1 MRVPRFERYI
11 YVEKPRLAMVIA
23 ILICIVGFISL
34 NQLPVSQFPSVAPPK
49 VSVTAIYPGANA
61 ETIADIL
68 ATLIED
74 SVNGVEG
81 MEYMESVSRDS
92 GRYELEIVFEQG
104 TNEDMAMIRVQ
115 NSIQL
120 VQSQL
125 PVEVI
130 EQGISIEARG
140 SSSLA
145 RIAFYSPDDSL
156 DDVSINNYVDLNVLP
171 AINRIR
177 GVSSAEILGG
187 GQYSMRIWTD
197 PKAMFQRN
205 ISPSDIAEAIEN
217 QNVQATGGK
226 IGSEPIPKDQI
237 FEYTVSGQGRFDN
250 AGQFENVIVK
260 TDGKAGI
267 TRLRDVARIE
277 LNRSDYQ
284 VSAQYSGRHPMA
296 MLNISQNS
304 TANALSVMAVVRE
317 QLQQAEPYFPR
328 GMTYSIVYD
337 STEFVDATI
346 SEIITTLLITVLLV
360 VFVTYIFMG
369 DWRMA
374 LIPSLAIPVSLLGS
388 FIVLA
393 VLGYSVN
400 TITLFALVLAIGLV
414 VDDAILV
421 VENVQRL
428 MAEEG
433 LSPADAARRSMAQV
447 KGPVISTTLVLLS
460 VFVPF
465 AFMPGMTGEL
475 YKQFAITM
483 SSAVIFSS
491 LVALTLSPA
500 LCVVLLKQGKKQP
513 AMVLAVEKQ
522 LHRIRGKYTAA
533 AGWFTRRPVFAVL
546 LVIPFAAVAYYLY
559 DARPQGFVPI
569 EDRGTLF
576 VDISL
581 PDAAALPRTEKVAQ
595 RVADI
600 IAEIPEVS
608 NFILVSGRNMSGPAS
623 NVAMGI
629 VRLRHWD
636 ERPDTAQSAFSILD
650 ELRQALDGI
659 READINVMMPPS
671 ISGMGRSGGIN
682 GQLLGVTGQT
692 PSEMSAAMRA
702 LLVSARS
709 EESIGNAFSNY
720 TAEYP
725 RLFLDID
732 RERAEVLGIDVSVI
746 FSTLQSQFSQRYV
759 NDFNLYGKSYK
770 VYMMADMDYR
780 RDGDDVLNTYVMSR
794 SGTMVPLR
802 SIAKLEKTVG
812 PDKIERFNQYTS
824 ASFNSSAAKD
834 GSTGEVMSDLEAIA
848 REQLPEGF
856 SVGWSGISFEQKKA
870 DGQNGWIFIL
880 SLVFVLL
887 FLVAQYESWSLPLAI
902 LLSVVI
908 GIFGATVG
916 LTLASLETNIY
927 VQIGLVMLIGLVS
940 KNAILIVEFAKEKRE
955 SGLSIID
962 AANTAAK
969 QRFRA
974 VIMTAFSFILGV
986 LPLIFASGAG
996 AISRE
1001 MIGYTVFSGMLAAST
1016 FGIVLI
1022 PAFYVLCQRSREAFH
1037 HRFNPQLGADV
1048 LEEATDSKAGQES
1061 P

>member
-1 MRVPRFERYI
+1 
-11 YVEKPRLAMVIA
+11 
-23 ILICIVGFISL
+23 
-34 NQLPVSQFPSVAPPK
+34 
-49 VSVTAIYPGANA
+49 
-61 ETIADIL
+61 
-68 ATLIED
+68 
-74 SVNGVEG
+74 
-81 MEYMESVSRDS
+81 
-92 GRYELEIVFEQG
+92 
-104 TNEDMAMIRVQ
+104 
-115 NSIQL
+115 
-120 VQSQL
+120 
-125 PVEVI
+125 
-130 EQGISIEARG
+130 
-140 SSSLA
+140 
-145 RIAFYSPDDSL
+145 
-156 DDVSINNYVDLNVLP
+156 
-171 AINRIR
+171 
-177 GVSSAEILGG
+177 
-187 GQYSMRIWTD
+187 
-197 PKAMFQRN
+197 
-205 ISPSDIAEAIEN
+205 
-217 QNVQATGGK
+217 
-226 IGSEPIPKDQI
+226 
-237 FEYTVSGQGRFDN
+237 
-250 AGQFENVIVK
+250 
-260 TDGKAGI
+260 
-267 TRLRDVARIE
+267 
-277 LNRSDYQ
+277 
-284 VSAQYSGRHPMA
+284 
-296 MLNISQNS
+296 
-304 TANALSVMAVVRE
+304 
-317 QLQQAEPYFPR
+317 
-328 GMTYSIVYD
+328 
-337 STEFVDATI
+337 
-346 SEIITTLLITVLLV
+346 
-360 VFVTYIFMG
+360 
-369 DWRMA
+369 
-374 LIPSLAIPVSLLGS
+374 
-388 FIVLA
+388 
-393 VLGYSVN
+393 
-400 TITLFALVLAIGLV
+400 
-414 VDDAILV
+414 
-421 VENVQRL
+421 
-428 MAEEG
+428 
-433 LSPADAARRSMAQV
+433 
-447 KGPVISTTLVLLS
+447 
-460 VFVPF
+460 
-465 AFMPGMTGEL
+465 
-475 YKQFAITM
+475 
-483 SSAVIFSS
+483 
-491 LVALTLSPA
+491 
-500 LCVVLLKQGKKQP
+500 
-513 AMVLAVEKQ
+513 
-522 LHRIRGKYTAA
+522 
-533 AGWFTRRPVFAVL
+533 
-546 LVIPFAAVAYYLY
+546 
-559 DARPQGFVPI
+559 
-569 EDRGTLF
+569 
-576 VDISL
+576 
-581 PDAAALPRTEKVAQ
+581 
-595 RVADI
+595 
-600 IAEIPEVS
+600 
-608 NFILVSGRNMSGPAS
+608 
-623 NVAMGI
+623 
-629 VRLRHWD
+629 
-636 ERPDTAQSAFSILD
+636 
-650 ELRQALDGI
+650 
-659 READINVMMPPS
+659 MPPS

-692 PSEMSAAMRA
+692 PSEMSSAMRA

-802 SIAKLEKTVG
+802 SVAKLEKTVG

-1037 HRFNPQLGADV
+1037 HRFNPQLGTDV
-1048 LEEATDSKAGQES
+1048 VEEATDSKAGQES

>member
-1 MRVPRFERYI
+1 MQAPRFKRYLF
-11 YVEKPRLAMVIA
+11 VEQPRLAMVIA
-23 ILICIVGFISL
+23 ILICVVGFLSL
-34 NQLPVSQFPSVAPPK
+34 SRLPIAQFPSVTPPK
-49 VSVTAIYPGANA
+49 VSVNATYPGANA

-68 ATLIED
+68 ATVIED
-74 SVNGVEG
+74 AVNGVEG
-81 MEYMESVSRDS
+81 MEYMASVSRDS
-92 GRYELEIVFEQG
+92 GRYELEVVFEQG
-104 TNEDMAMIRVQ
+104 TDEDMAMIRVQ

-120 VQSQL
+120 IQSTL

-130 EQGISIEARG
+130 NQGIQVEARG

-145 RIAFYSPDDSL
+145 NIAFYSPDHSL
-156 DDVSINNYVDLNVLP
+156 DDVFINNYVDLNILP
-171 AINRIR
+171 AINRIK

-205 ISPSDIAEAIEN
+205 ISPSEIARAIEN

-226 IGSEPIPKDQI
+226 IGSAPIADEQV

-250 AGQFENVIVK
+250 AEQFQDIIIK
-260 TDGKAGI
+260 TDGKSGI
-267 TRLRDVARIE
+267 TRLRDIARIE
-277 LNRSDYQ
+277 LDRSEYQ
-284 VSAQYSGRHPMA
+284 STGQYSGRYPMA
-296 MLNISQNS
+296 MLRLSQNS
-304 TANALSVMAVVRE
+304 TSNALEVMATVRE
-317 QLQQAEPYFPR
+317 QLQQAEQHFPK
-328 GMTYSIVYD
+328 GMTYALVYD
-337 STEFVDATI
+337 ATEFVEATI
-346 SEIITTLLITVLLV
+346 SEITTTLLITVILV
-360 VFVTYIFMG
+360 ILVTYSFMG

-388 FIVLA
+388 FMVLA
-393 VLGYSVN
+393 ALGYSIN

-421 VENVQRL
+421 VENVHRL
-428 MAEEG
+428 ITEEG
-433 LSPADAARRSMAQV
+433 LSPRDAARRSMSQV
-447 KGPVISTTLVLLS
+447 RGPVISTTLVLLS

-465 AFMPGMTGEL
+465 AFIPGMTGEL

-483 SSAVIFSS
+483 SAAVIFSS

-500 LCVVLLKQGKKQP
+500 LCAVLLRQHSKPP
-513 AMVLAVEKQ
+513 AMVVAVDKQ
-522 LHRIRGKYTAA
+522 LNRIRDKYTIAV
-533 AGWFTRRPVFAVL
+533 GWLNQRPLIAVL
-546 LVIPFAAVAYYLY
+546 LLIPFAVAAYYLY
-559 DARPQGFVPI
+559 NDRPQGFVPT
-569 EDRGTLF
+569 EDQGTIY

-581 PDAAALPRTEKVAQ
+581 PDASALPRTEKISQ

-600 IAEIPEVS
+600 IAQIPEVS
-608 NFILVSGRNMSGPAS
+608 DYILVNGRSMSGGGAAS
-623 NVAMGI
+623 NAAMGI
-629 VRLRHWD
+629 IRLKHWND
-636 ERPDTAQSAFSILD
+636 RPEESQSAFSIVAK
-650 ELRQALDGI
+650 LRRELDGI

-671 ISGMGRSGGIN
+671 ISGMGRTGGIN
-682 GQLLGVTGQT
+682 GQLLGMVGQT
-692 PSEMSAAMRA
+692 PGEMSAAMRA
-702 LLVSARS
+702 LLVSAGS
-709 EESIGNAFSNY
+709 EDSIGKAFSLY

-732 RERAEVLGIDVSVI
+732 RERAEVLGVDVATV
-746 FSTLQSQFSQRYV
+746 FLTLQSQFSQRYV
-759 NDFNLYGKSYK
+759 NDFNLHGKSYK

-780 RDGDDVLNTYVMSR
+780 RSSEDVLNTRVMSR
-794 SGTMVPLR
+794 SGAMVPLR
-802 SIAKLEKTVG
+802 AIAQLDKTVG
-812 PDKIERFNQYTS
+812 PDKIERFNQYIS
-824 ASFNSSAAKD
+824 ASFNSSAAN
-834 GSTGEVMSDLEAIA
+834 GSSTGDVMSALEAIA
-848 REQLPEGF
+848 LEQLPDGF
-856 SVGWSGISFEQKKA
+856 AVGWSGISFEQQKA
-870 DGQNGWIFIL
+870 GGQTGLIFIL
-880 SLVFVLL
+880 ALVFVLL
-887 FLVAQYESWSLPLAI
+887 FLVAQYESWTLPVAI

-908 GIFGATVG
+908 GIFGASVG

-1016 FGIVLI
+1016 LGIIVI
-1022 PAFYVLCQRSREAFH
+1022 PALYVLCQRSREAFH
-1037 HRFNPQLGADV
+1037 QRFNQQ
-1048 LEEATDSKAGQES
+1048 DSIE
-1061 P
+1061 

>member
-1 MRVPRFERYI
+1 MRVPSFKPYI
-11 YVEKPRLAMVIA
+11 FVEKPRLAMVIA

-34 NQLPVSQFPSVAPPK
+34 NRLPVSQFPSVAPPK

-74 SVNGVEG
+74 AVNGVEG
-81 MEYMESVSRDS
+81 MEYMSSVSRDS

-104 TNEDMAMIRVQ
+104 ISEDLAMIRVQ

-130 EQGISIEARG
+130 EQGISIQARG

-145 RIAFYSPDDSL
+145 RIAFFSPDDSL
-156 DDVSINNYVDLNVLP
+156 DDVTINNYVDLNVLP
-171 AINRIR
+171 AINRIK
-177 GVSSAEILGG
+177 GISSADILGG
-187 GQYSMRIWTD
+187 GQYAMRIWTD
-197 PKAMFQRN
+197 PKAMFQRD
-205 ISPSDIAEAIEN
+205 ISPGDIAKAIQN

-237 FEYTVSGQGRFDN
+237 FEYTVSGLGRFN
-250 AGQFENVIVK
+250 SAGQFENVMVK

-277 LNRSDYQ
+277 LSRSDYQ
-284 VSAQYSGRHPMA
+284 TAAQYSGRHPMA
-296 MLNISQNS
+296 MLSISQTS
-304 TANALSVMAVVRE
+304 QANALNVMTVVRE
-317 QLQQAEPYFPR
+317 QLQQAEQYFPD

-337 STEFVDATI
+337 ATDFVSATI

-360 VFVTYIFMG
+360 VLVTYAFMG

-388 FIVLA
+388 FFVLA
-393 VLGYSVN
+393 AFGYSVN

-428 MAEEG
+428 MVDEG
-433 LSPADAARRSMAQV
+433 LSSGDAARQSMTQV

-465 AFMPGMTGEL
+465 AFIPGMTGEL

-483 SSAVIFSS
+483 SAAVIFSS

-500 LCVVLLKQGKKQP
+500 LCVVLLKQRTKQP
-513 AMVLAVEKQ
+513 AMVVVVDRQ
-522 LHRIRGKYTAA
+522 LNRARNKYTTA
-533 AGWFTRRPVFAVL
+533 AGWFTQRPVLAVIVL
-546 LVIPFAAVAYYLY
+546 IPFAAVAYYLY
-559 DARPQGFVPI
+559 SERPEGFVPV

-600 IAEIPEVS
+600 IDGIPEVS
-608 NFILVSGRNMSGPAS
+608 DFILVSGSNMSGPAS

-636 ERPDTAQSAFSILD
+636 ERQNSAQSAFSIL
-650 ELRQALDGI
+650 EKLREELDGI

-671 ISGMGRSGGIN
+671 ISGMGRTGGIN
-682 GQLLGVTGQT
+682 GQLLGLTGQS

-702 LLVSARS
+702 LLVAARN
-709 EESIGNAFSNY
+709 EASIGNAFSNY

-732 RERAEVLGIDVSVI
+732 RERAEVLGVDVSMI
-746 FSTLQSQFSQRYV
+746 FATLQSQFSQRYV
-759 NDFNLYGKSYK
+759 NDFNLFGKSYK
-770 VYMMADMDYR
+770 VYMMADMNYR
-780 RDGDDVLNTYVMSR
+780 RDAEDVMDSYVMSR
-794 SGTMVPLR
+794 TGAMVPLR
-802 SIAKLEKTVG
+802 SVATLSKTVG
-812 PDKIERFNQYTS
+812 PDKIERFNQYSS
-824 ASFNSSAAKD
+824 ASFNSSAAKN
-834 GSTGEVMSDLEAIA
+834 GSTGEVMSDLEEIVLN
-848 REQLPEGF
+848 QLPEGF

-870 DGQNGWIFIL
+870 DGQTGWIFIL

-887 FLVAQYESWSLPLAI
+887 FLVAQYESWSLPVTV

-908 GIFGATVG
+908 GVFGAAVG

-927 VQIGLVMLIGLVS
+927 VQIGFVMLIGLVS
-940 KNAILIVEFAKEKRE
+940 KNAILIVEFAKAKRE
-955 SGLSIID
+955 SGLSIVS

-996 AISRE
+996 AVSRE

-1016 FGIVLI
+1016 LGIVLI
-1022 PAFYVLCQRSREAFH
+1022 PAFYVFCQRNREEFH
-1037 HRFNPQLGADV
+1037 RRFGTLNAPNNDTAD
-1048 LEEATDSKAGQES
+1048 ADDDR
-1061 P
+1061 